1 VRAGRRH
8 ALTLVVV
15 VLIVVRS
22 FHQEARDETGLIG
35 GERVPGGRF
44 AD

>member
-1 VRAGRRH
+1 
-8 ALTLVVV
+8 

-22 FHQEARDETGLIG
+22 FHQEARDETGLID
-35 GERVPGGRF
+35 GERVPAGRF